1 MIGLKEAQTQDN
13 KGPCLSLDQIWD
25 GKELRRR
32 QHVCPGQRLPHLVPP
47 WALLSHLHMG
57 VRVACLRSS
66 NSFALS
72 LDKTQLLPQASK
84 PCVIVSLWHP
94 LPS

>member
-66 NSFALS
+66 NSFSLS
-72 LDKTQLLPQASK
+72 
-84 PCVIVSLWHP
+84 
-94 LPS
+94 